1 MQCGTV
7 QAAGNEERLREEV
20 AEIPLL
26 TDKLPAIQN
35 IFLSTGH
42 PLNGIKPVSPFCEAT
57 LSSIESRFPN
67 LSYRF
72 SLALSLLQKSPAR
85 T

>member
-42 PLNGIKPVSPFCEAT
+42 PAERNKTG
-57 LSSIESRFPN
+57 
-67 LSYRF
+67 
-72 SLALSLLQKSPAR
+72 LAVL
-85 T
+85 